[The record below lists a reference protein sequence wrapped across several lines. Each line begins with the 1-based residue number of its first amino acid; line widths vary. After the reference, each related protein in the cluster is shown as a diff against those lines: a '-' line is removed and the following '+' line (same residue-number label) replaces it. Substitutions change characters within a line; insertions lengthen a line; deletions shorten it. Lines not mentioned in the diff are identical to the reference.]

1 MEEQKKIKYG
11 VMWSRMSGKNVK
23 YYKISVDTK
32 NMMDDNGNIPE
43 EVKIIAFRN
52 FYKEEGSKQPD
63 YILYKDDSK
72 EYNVGSEKRE
82 YKRTTEKEDDEI
94 DKIGDTMTQEE
105 IDSLGDDEIP
115 F

>member
-1 MEEQKKIKYG
+1 MEKEKKIKYG
-11 VMWSRMSGKNVK
+11 AMWSRMSENKKK
-23 YYKISVDTK
+23 YYKMSIDTK

-52 FYKEEGSKQPD
+52 FFKEEGSKQPD

-72 EYNVGSEKRE
+72 EYNVSRE
-82 YKRTTEKEDDEI
+82 TDEDKFIREAAEAMSD
-94 DKIGDTMTQEE
+94 Q
-105 IDSLGDDEIP
+105 IP